1 MDLCGL
7 MRVESINGKYILVIV
22 DDYSRFTWVKLLE
35 SKDETPGFII
45 KFLKQVQVRLNAT
58 VRNIR
63 TENRTEFVNLTL
75 KSYYEDP
82 SPSIV
87 SRVPPIVAP
96 IPADTTVIHQ
106 GVEEQI
112 QGTENAQFDNDI
124 FYNIFTP
131 EPSSKES
138 SSRDIIP
145 SNLHQANQPYEH
157 FSKWT
162 KNHPLDNVIG
172 MESSNPIDTLMVE
185 RTKLDEDPQ
194 GVPVDPTRYR

>member
-7 MRVESINGKYILVIV
+7 MRVESINGKKCILFIV

-35 SKDETPGFII
+35 SKDETHGFII
-45 KFLKQVQVRLNAT
+45 KILKQVQVRLNST

-82 SPSIV
+82 SPSVV
-87 SRVPPIVAP
+87 SRVPHAVAP
-96 IPADTTVIHQ
+96 IPADTTGTPSSTIIDQDAPSASTSPTTHETKSPVIHQ

-112 QGTENAQFDNDI
+112 QGTENAQFDNDLL
-124 FYNIFTP
+124 YNIFTLK
-131 EPSSKES
+131 PSSKES

-145 SNLHQANQPYEH
+145 SNLHQANQPFEH

-172 MESSNPIDTLMVE
+172 NPS
-185 RTKLDEDPQ
+185 
-194 GVPVDPTRYR
+194 